1 MTTPAGGS
9 EGGGGKDTDCV
20 GPACAGTVAGGR
32 AGGVAAGARG
42 ADNGAG
48 ALHAQRTASATQ
60 VIAAVTVCRRLRRH
74 GDAGAF
80 MSMERTGGTAAMPR
94 GEPMIA
100 LGRTLYVVATPI
112 GNLRDLSFRALDILS
127 QADLV
132 AAEDTRVTAVL
143 LAHYGV
149 RAPML
154 SLNEHNERQRSD
166 AVLARLAAGERVAL
180 VSDAGT
186 PGISDPG
193 ALLVRAVLDAGF
205 DVVPIPGPSAVATA
219 LSACGLALSRWM
231 FCGFL
236 PATASARNAALDTL
250 ADIPCALVFYE
261 APHRVRAT
269 LAAMAERLGG
279 DRELVIA
286 RELTKHFETIA
297 RMPLAAA
304 TGWITA
310 DDDRTRGEF
319 VLIVDAPLPAQHTAD
334 EHDALLSLL
343 LAELPLAR
351 AVKLAVAITGASRNA
366 LYARAL
372 TLQAKR

>member
-9 EGGGGKDTDCV
+9 AGGGGTGAACT
-20 GPACAGTVAGGR
+20 GPDRAGAG
-32 AGGVAAGARG
+32 GGVAAGARG

-48 ALHAQRTASATQ
+48 VVHAQRTASSAQ
-60 VIAAVTVCRRLRRH
+60 AVAAVTVCRKPSRH
-74 GDAGAF
+74 VDAGAL
-80 MSMERTGGTAAMPR
+80 MNMERTGGTAAMPR
-94 GEPMIA
+94 EEPMIA

-154 SLNEHNERQRSD
+154 SLNEHNERQRSE
-166 AVLARLAAGERVAL
+166 AVLSRLAAGERVAL

-193 ALLVRAVLDAGF
+193 ALLVRAVRDAGF
-205 DVVPIPGPSAVATA
+205 DVVPIPGPSAVTTA
-219 LSACGLALSRWM
+219 LSACGIALARWM

-236 PATASARNAALDTL
+236 PATASARNAALEAL
-250 ADIPCALVFYE
+250 AGVPCALVFYE
-261 APHRVRAT
+261 APHRIRVT
-269 LAAMAERLGG
+269 LAAMAGRLGG

-286 RELTKHFETIA
+286 RELTKRFETIA
-297 RMPLAAA
+297 RMPLVGAAD
-304 TGWITA
+304 WIAA
-310 DDDRTRGEF
+310 DEDRVRGEF
-319 VLIVDAPLPAQHTAD
+319 VLIVDAPPPAQHADD

-343 LAELPLAR
+343 LAEVPLAR
-351 AVKLAVAITGASRNA
+351 AVRLAVAITGASRNA

-372 TLQAKR
+372 ALQAKR